1 MYSCL
6 LIARCPWRR
15 KNTSLLLLSCQS
27 FLVHL
32 LPFLPILPLS
42 IEGANCWLHQLQARL
57 QDFAPSLSSL
67 AIWFTSLPL
76 AIICSFCLFPFPF
89 FFFSQ
94 LFICLPS
101 PLRLH
106 LRLYSFSPPRSF
118 PLSLCSLCSFSFTAC
133 PWTHSSFPDTFTLLP
148 SPLPLSVYHSANLHG
163 CVYNLDV
170 TRHFLIT
177 GHKEK
182 LMEGKEKW
190 PTEYSLSLHTK
201 WQLGWIVKLN

>member
-32 LPFLPILPLS
+32 LPAPFLPILPLT
-42 IEGANCWLHQLQARL
+42 IEDANCWLHQLQARL
-57 QDFAPSLSSL
+57 RDSAPSLSSL
-67 AIWFTSLPL
+67 HRYLVYFSPSGHRL
-76 AIICSFCLFPFPF
+76 LFFPSPF

-190 PTEYSLSLHTK
+190 TTEYSLSLHTK
-201 WQLGWIVKLN
+201 WQLGWIS